1 MDPVLRARLSA
12 RMEARLC
19 TVRVNVVR
27 MVIDADGA
35 GGQTMTWRQV
45 DHNVPARWINVA
57 DSELVQD
64 EAVRATASWD
74 IVLPTSTQVL
84 PQDRITVTGDDRTYD
99 VVGTNAG
106 QTDLL
111 VQVVRVQERVA

>member
-1 MDPVLRARLSA
+1 MDPLLRARLSE

-19 TVRVNVVR
+19 TVRVNVQR

-35 GGQTMTWRQV
+35 GGQTLTWRIIAT
-45 DHNVPARWINVA
+45 NVPARWLNVA

-64 EAVRATASWD
+64 EAVMATATWD
-74 IVLPTSTQVL
+74 IVIPTSTTVL
-84 PQDRITVTGDDRTYD
+84 PQDRITVTGDDREYD